1 MLSPEEINDIHCQLK
16 QIPTSSFTNK
26 RKRELRHELNKVLKE
41 HEYASTY
48 SPFEPTGYEIIFV
61 NRRTSIDTLIT
72 LDTKI
77 KQTNIFT
84 LDTESIIRRFQ
95 SNVPALIQLQLCAE
109 PSSIVIIIEVHH
121 LPEQNKKEFQL
132 IQNLFNSLFVQPI

>member
-72 LDTKI
+72 LDT
-77 KQTNIFT
+77 
-84 LDTESIIRRFQ
+84 
-95 SNVPALIQLQLCAE
+95 ALIQLQLCAE

-121 LPEQNKKEFQL
+121 LP
-132 IQNLFNSLFVQPI
+132 